1 MKIDREEKWINS
13 YCSEVED
20 LMNNEKIQQMKNY
33 PHHKTIST
41 HFHSVYVS
49 YSCHKVGR
57 LLGIGTRELTRAA
70 LMHDLYLYDWHT
82 EKHEEKHAW
91 YHPKMAV
98 INAEKYVEKLSD
110 KQKDMILAHMFPL
123 HIAPPKS
130 IEGFVLT
137 LCDKH
142 CANMDI
148 FTSSVSFKP
157 IYNEILK
164 RTEK

>member
-1 MKIDREEKWINS
+1 MNINKEEKWIAS
-13 YCSEVED
+13 FCSEVDD
-20 LMNNEKIQQMKNY
+20 LMNNETIQQMKKY

-41 HFHSVYVS
+41 HFHSVYVA
-49 YSCHKVGR
+49 YSCHKIAKK
-57 LLGIGTRELTRAA
+57 LGIDSRELTRAA
-70 LMHDLYLYDWHT
+70 MMHDLYLYDWHT
-82 EKHEEKHAW
+82 EKHEELHAW

-98 INAEKYVEKLSD
+98 VNAEKFVEPLSE
-110 KQKDMILAHMFPL
+110 KQKDMMLSHMWPL
-123 HIAPPKS
+123 HLAPPKS
-130 IEGFVLT
+130 LDGFILT
-137 LCDKH
+137 FCDKH